1 MASVYEEKKLKARLA
16 GVTEATRQQLEAARQ
31 NTGPSKQTQY
41 EIAHFAECVRT
52 GATPLTNGWDTLQ
65 GLRVIWKMY
74 NAEKNGFV
82 ADLRDCALP
91 E

>member
-1 MASVYEEKKLKARLA
+1 
-16 GVTEATRQQLEAARQ
+16 
-31 NTGPSKQTQY
+31 
-41 EIAHFAECVRT
+41 VRT
-52 GATPLTNGWDTLQ
+52 GKKPITDGYSSLQ